1 MQPPWPI
8 IGEHAWAASPISTAA
23 AAPLVELQPFDR
35 SAVDLLVL
43 VQTGEIFLHQPAKLC
58 EAVAQASEPALHRI
72 LQPRPGHVAK
82 TIGAPVANWAEPKKA
97 TVAEPKLQA
106 RQASRTDRGN
116 AAPCQMSAVNRRGG
130 AQAQPAHGR
139 RYPVGAD
146 DEVVVAVAPIAEV
159 HPNLAV

>member
-58 EAVAQASEPALHRI
+58 EAVAEASEPALHRI
-72 LQPRPGHVAK
+72 LHALLGCVAK
-82 TIGAPVANWAEPKKA
+82 AVGPPVADRAEPKEA
-97 TVAEPKLQA
+97 PVAEPKLQA
-106 RQASRTDRGN
+106 RQAPRTDRGN
-116 AAPCQMSAVNRRGG
+116 AAPCHLSAVNRRGG
-130 AQAQPAHGR
+130 AQAQLAQGR